1 MTVQAYIIMT
11 TAQKT
16 AAELLDNTEQMLG
29 PRQIDNSLANA
40 LGEGVL
46 VAKWVSPARLLND
59 PEYTRWVPE
68 MEGYPIR
75 VFDSETLFLP
85 PPPEE

>member
-1 MTVQAYIIMT
+1 MPTFAMIIMT
-11 TAQKT
+11 TAEKE
-16 AAELLDNTEQMLG
+16 AAELLDNTEQRLG
-29 PRQIDNSLANA
+29 PRQVDNPLANA
-40 LGEGVL
+40 LGEGTL
-46 VAKWVSPARLLND
+46 VGKWVSPARLLND
-59 PEYTRWVPE
+59 PEYVRWVPE